1 MTSSMKQ
8 WVAIIA
14 IAIIAFGGY
23 LYPHLNNKSG
33 STQSQSDITTSNFTT
48 VSAQNGM
55 SLGGIFITPTR
66 ITTLTQATTTVC
78 AIQSPNA
85 TTSLMNASLLETVSS
100 TTASTITLA
109 TSTTAFA
116 TTSLITT
123 ATIGAGAQG
132 QLTFDGGSNNTVVSP
147 NTWLVFGQSG
157 GIGTFSPTGVCSVL
171 LESIQ

>member
-1 MTSSMKQ
+1 MTSSTKQ
-8 WVAIIA
+8 WVALIA
-14 IAIIAFGGY
+14 IAIIALGGY
-23 LYPHLNNKSG
+23 LYPHLNNKPG
-33 STQSQSDITTSNFTT
+33 STQSQSDITTSNFTS
-48 VSAQNGM
+48 VSAQNGL

-66 ITTLTQATTTVC
+66 ITALTQATTTVC

-85 TTSLMNASLLETVSS
+85 TTTIMSASLLETVSS

-123 ATIGAGAQG
+123 AAIGANAQG
-132 QLTFDGGSNNTVVSP
+132 VLTWDSGANNGTVSP

-157 GIGTFSPTGVCSVL
+157 GTGTFSPTGVCSVL
-171 LESIQ
+171 LQSIQ